1 MIRRLKKPKNI
12 VLFRVTVAVLLI
24 VVVIDQLRNVQQ
36 RYLSRVGNDAEMPFS
51 ISEFFL
57 EAGIITCLFYICL
70 RFFSQWQYAFGISMI
85 AALTAGSDYRNSIA
99 YGLYDFT
106 LEAILIVVALLIG
119 FGWLENSLWKSAN
132 SKQDSEH

>member
-57 EAGIITCLFYICL
+57 EVGIITCLFYICL

-85 AALTAGSDYRNSIA
+85 AALTAGSDYRNSKA

-106 LEAILIVVALLIG
+106 FEAILIVVALLIG
-119 FGWLENSLWKSAN
+119 FGWLENSLWKNVN